1 MVNWDL
7 KREAFLYK
15 ILEKCKKDI
24 SANNKANEANK
35 LIEEFELPPFIH
47 NLSEPRTPHIR
58 HPLSGEKYDFEVSL
72 EHEDCEKLQKLIDKF
87 KNNGTKKQFLRL
99 WKEIPEK
106 INKLKLIPVDQRVP
120 SYFLLNQAQ
129 ISSAVST
136 AFDGSKFSPSLLLF
150 SIASAQDFIF
160 TARRTQDFW
169 MGSFLLSYFMWI
181 GIKHIVKELG
191 PDCIIFPSLRGQ
203 PLFEYWF
210 ETEIKGNEN
219 FKMDQDRLLVAN
231 LPNAF
236 TAIIPSNKKDSV
248 KEIIDSILEEKNN
261 IFNEVK
267 SYVEEAITKSKNNLN
282 NLISL
287 ATEDIREME
296 LKNDTRKWL
305 EDSFNSLSSDQV
317 WNAIWE
323 RQKVNFLE
331 SEIFWAIYPWPT
343 DFTQAG
349 NEYKRL
355 LNVKTG
361 PLKGIYENWWAL
373 CRQLDGSESL
383 SASYQPASTILG
395 RVFAA
400 RKNLRNFEQSEEPE
414 LKCSLCGIREA
425 LHPEWKGNIHV
436 KLRSFWNVLSRIEA
450 EEEGK
455 KYKLAGRI
463 RKGDRL
469 CAVCLVK
476 RLCFEAYFCKKL
488 NIDYHVFPS
497 TATMATAS
505 FKEEILKEEI
515 LEKSDKILN
524 EIGNYNKKVKAF
536 LEDNKIF
543 YSSFILPKHRKQI
556 KNSNQ
561 KAILEDFLRIDG
573 EWLYEESFIKEKI
586 EREYEIKIKDEKKLE
601 EAKDALKKLIE
612 KATRL
617 GIKPPSKYYSL
628 IYFDGDKMSD
638 WLNGKRLNEI
648 ELKSLLAEGLDGNI
662 PNLKRALTPSSHM
675 VISEAQKDYSLKA
688 VPEVVEIEH
697 SGRVIY
703 AGGDDIMA
711 FLPIKDL
718 LDVIGYLSK
727 SFKAGFIKENEEIY
741 MAMGNRASTSAGVV
755 ICHHTHPLSHA
766 LEKLAT
772 ALKDGAKEREGRD
785 AFFFCVM
792 KRAGEELCFG
802 SKWNCAIHSTPID
815 VIGYLKTLSQLLKE
829 QNKQVKL
836 SPRLFYQLKEEI
848 LSLSQGTFQTE
859 FKRLIKRHTK
869 IKEPSNDEKE
879 FLEQSLPS
887 FLEKLFIEDKTKP
900 INFLL
905 LAKFIE
911 EAS

>member
-1 MVNWDL
+1 MVDWNL

-15 ILEKCKKDI
+15 ILEKCKEDI
-24 SANNKANEANK
+24 SGINNKAKEANE
-35 LIEEFELPPFIH
+35 LIEEFELPPFIRK
-47 NLSEPRTPHIR
+47 LSKPSTPHIR

-72 EHEDCEKLQKLIDKF
+72 EHEDCEKLQELINEV
-87 KNNGTKKQFLRL
+87 KNEKPKKQFLRL
-99 WKEIPEK
+99 WKEVPEK
-106 INKLKLIPVDQRVP
+106 INKLKLIPIDKRVP

-129 ISSAVST
+129 ISSAVSS

-181 GIKHIVKELG
+181 GIKYIVEELG

-203 PLFEYWF
+203 PLFEDWV
-210 ETEIKGNEN
+210 EMEIKGNKN
-219 FKMDQDRLLVAN
+219 SKINPDRLLVAN

-248 KEIIDSILEEKNN
+248 KEIRDSISKEKNN
-261 IFNEVK
+261 IFNDVK

-282 NLISL
+282 KLISL
-287 ATEDIREME
+287 ATEDISEPE
-296 LKNDTRKWL
+296 LKNKTRSWL
-305 EDSFNSLSSDQV
+305 KNSFSSLSNNKV
-317 WNAIWE
+317 WNDIWE
-323 RQKVNFLE
+323 RQKEDFLK
-331 SEIFWAIYPWPT
+331 SEIFWAIYPWST

-349 NEYKRL
+349 KEYEQL

-361 PLKGIYENWWAL
+361 PLKGIYENWEAL
-373 CRQLDGSESL
+373 CNKLNDSKSL

-395 RVFAA
+395 RIFAA
-400 RKNLRNFEQSEEPE
+400 RKNLRNFEQSKEPE

-425 LHPEWKGNIHV
+425 LHPEWEENIHV
-436 KLRSFWNVLSRIEA
+436 KLRSFWNVLSRIEV
-450 EEEGK
+450 EKDK

-463 RKGDRL
+463 RRGDRL

-476 RLCFEAYFCKKL
+476 RLCLEAYFCKKL
-488 NIDYHVFPS
+488 NIDYHLFPS
-497 TATMATAS
+497 TSTMATAS
-505 FKEEILKEEI
+505 FKEEI

-524 EIGNYNKKVKAF
+524 EIEHYNKKVKDF
-536 LEDNKIF
+536 LENNKIF
-543 YSSFILPKHRKQI
+543 YTSFILPKHRKQI
-556 KNSNQ
+556 KNFNQ
-561 KAILEDFLRIDG
+561 KPVLEDFLRIDG

-586 EREYEIKIKDEKKLE
+586 EREYEIKITDEKKLE
-601 EAKDALKKLIE
+601 KAKGALKNLIE
-612 KATRL
+612 KARKL

-638 WLNGKRLNEI
+638 WLNGKKLNEI
-648 ELKSLLAEGLDGNI
+648 ELKRLVAEGLDGNI
-662 PNLKRALTPSSHM
+662 PDLKRALTPSSHM
-675 VISEAQKDYSLKA
+675 VISEAQKSYSLKV
-688 VPEVVEIEH
+688 VPEVVEVEH

-718 LDVIGYLSK
+718 LDVMGCLSK
-727 SFKAGFIKENEEIY
+727 SFKGGFIKENEEIY
-741 MAMGNRASTSAGVV
+741 MAMDNKASTSAGVV

-785 AFFFCVM
+785 AFFFSVM

-802 SKWNCAIHSTPID
+802 SKWNPIIHLTPID
-815 VIGYLKTLSQLLKE
+815 AIGYLKKLSQLLKE
-829 QNKQVKL
+829 ENKEEKL

-848 LSLSQGTFQTE
+848 LSLSHSTFQTE

-869 IKEPSNDEKE
+869 EVSNDEKE
-879 FLEQSLPS
+879 FLNQRLPS
-887 FLEKLFIEDKTKP
+887 LLEKLFIENKTKP
-900 INFLL
+900 IHFLL